1 LLQKDAVLLI
11 GPEGDFTTAEIEAA
25 LAAGCQ
31 PVSLGTTRL
40 RTETA
45 GVVGAALL
53 CVQ

>member
-1 LLQKDAVLLI
+1 MFI
-11 GPEGDFTTAEIEAA
+11 GGLTTADTEAA

-31 PVSLGTTRL
+31 PVSFGTTRL

-53 CVQ
+53 CV